1 MHSLSLSY
9 LDNLKLSVEDAR
21 VLQLLGEYKGKQELY
36 SQQTPE
42 ILQSLKTAA
51 IIESSE
57 SSNRLEGITAPKKR
71 IEALVLKSVTP
82 KDRSEREIA
91 GYRDVLNLIHDSAE
105 HMPFSNNVILQIHS
119 MIYRYM
125 PSEGGKWKN
134 IENDI
139 VERDSDGKIIRIR
152 FVPTRAADTP
162 AAMDKLVTRFK
173 QVSDIDLREP
183 LVTVP
188 LVILDFLCIHPFLDG
203 NGRSARLLT
212 LLLLYHFGYK
222 VGRYISLERIFEE
235 SKETYYETLE
245 ASSIGWHDGKHNP
258 FPWLNYFWGTLIR
271 AYREF
276 EERIGEVKS
285 GKGSK
290 SNHIRTVIARK
301 TDPFAISDIESNCPG
316 ISRDTVRLVIRQM
329 KEEGLLVLQGKGR
342 GAKWIYRKLP

>member
-1 MHSLSLSY
+1 M
-9 LDNLKLSVEDAR
+9 
-21 VLQLLGEYKGKQELY
+21 
-36 SQQTPE
+36 
-42 ILQSLKTAA
+42 
-51 IIESSE
+51 
-57 SSNRLEGITAPKKR
+57 
-71 IEALVLKSVTP
+71 
-82 KDRSEREIA
+82 
-91 GYRDVLNLIHDSAE
+91 
-105 HMPFSNNVILQIHS
+105 
-119 MIYRYM
+119 
-125 PSEGGKWKN
+125 
-134 IENDI
+134 
-139 VERDSDGKIIRIR
+139 
-152 FVPTRAADTP
+152 
-162 AAMDKLVTRFK
+162 
-173 QVSDIDLREP
+173 
-183 LVTVP
+183 
-188 LVILDFLCIHPFLDG
+188 
-203 NGRSARLLT
+203 T

>member
-162 AAMDKLVTRFK
+162 AAMD
-173 QVSDIDLREP
+173 
-183 LVTVP
+183 
-188 LVILDFLCIHPFLDG
+188 
-203 NGRSARLLT
+203 
-212 LLLLYHFGYK
+212 
-222 VGRYISLERIFEE
+222 
-235 SKETYYETLE
+235 
-245 ASSIGWHDGKHNP
+245 
-258 FPWLNYFWGTLIR
+258 
-271 AYREF
+271 
-276 EERIGEVKS
+276 
-285 GKGSK
+285 
-290 SNHIRTVIARK
+290 
-301 TDPFAISDIESNCPG
+301 
-316 ISRDTVRLVIRQM
+316 
-329 KEEGLLVLQGKGR
+329 
-342 GAKWIYRKLP
+342 